1 MIHIYGVY
9 GVCVCGFD
17 LIWDEILFLGFFLFN
32 FLGVSR
38 GNFLG
43 KVVSE
48 NGREEE
54 EVIHGAKN

>member
-1 MIHIYGVY
+1 MVFMVF
-9 GVCVCGFD
+9 VCVD